1 MRKIPKFVLGM
12 DEVGVMFEYKYLG
25 ALFNYNNNFVKA
37 IKERCTAAHRAMF
50 LLLKRCRN
58 ACLPLDIQ
66 IELFEKCVYPILLY
80 GSEVWGFSDLELCK
94 RFQLRFVKLLLNL
107 NKSTPT
113 CMVLGE
119 VGMFPVELEVK
130 SRMLSYWYNIHC
142 QSLNGYD
149 KISCMLYR
157 LCAMQNETTNYAL
170 TWLQSVHRL
179 LDQLGLSF
187 LKLSASLSLT
197 QFKLTIRQRLKDHFL
212 QLWRSDLQEN
222 SVCINYRLFK
232 DHFCF
237 ENYLIKLPYTLRQRI
252 LKFRV
257 SNHKLPIPEGEDRV
271 RPARIVPAQTQNPF
285 HIS

>member
-1 MRKIPKFVLGM
+1 MRKIPKFVLGT

-25 ALFNYNNNFVKA
+25 ALFNYNNSFVKA

-94 RFQLRFVKLLLNL
+94 RFQLRFVKLILNL

-130 SRMLSYWYNIHC
+130 SRMLSYCYNIHC